1 MTFIEQQFH
10 YLPLRSARPNTQLIS
25 SFFHSTTLYSIAGK
39 GGLK

>member
-10 YLPLRSARPNTQLIS
+10 YFPLRNGRPNTQLIS
-25 SFFHSTTLYSIAGK
+25 TFFHSTTLYSIAEK